1 MGQPTKQCCGSVH
14 SCWIRMPG
22 FSWIDAWNKNGLKLP
37 SINNLLDYLATQDQN
52 EYIGFSL
59 ANTCPHHFKDVR
71 LTNHDIA
78 REVPDLKL

>member
-1 MGQPTKQCCGSVH
+1 
-14 SCWIRMPG
+14 MPG

-71 LTNHDIA
+71 L
-78 REVPDLKL
+78 KS